1 MGSAPRGRT
10 DQQHQPNQFHQCT
23 ILSRLAGKRRML
35 AVVLFAQ
42 YGKAGGMGTLIGLII
57 MIGLI
62 LNGRCPLGSA
72 PLERT
77 DQQHQ
82 PDQLHQFAILPR
94 LAGK

>member
-1 MGSAPRGRT
+1 
-10 DQQHQPNQFHQCT
+10 
-23 ILSRLAGKRRML
+23 ML

-82 PDQLHQFAILPR
+82 PDQLHQFAILPY
-94 LAGK
+94 LAVERRALSVIVFVHHSKKDKKS